1 MVYHSHSP
9 ATPLGACIE
18 RLWYCADVPPHALEH
33 LPTGAFE
40 LVINL
45 GEDAFRVRPA
55 GLAGEEGWQELS
67 GAVVAGAYSRCFAAD
82 RRAYGSFL
90 GIQFRPGG
98 AFPFL
103 GRPASELAD
112 AHVELD
118 ALWGSSGVE
127 LRERLMEAPSPAACF
142 APVEEALVRRLRRKP
157 ELHPAVAGALRALE
171 IAEGEVRIRDL
182 ADDLGLCQ
190 RRLIQVFSAEV
201 GMTPKRYQ
209 QVRRFQRVYARVRD
223 AADPDWAAI
232 AAEGGYFDQSHLIH
246 EFRRFTGFTPTE
258 FRRRSSAYLPPNHPT
273 TSE

>member
-1 MVYHSHSP
+1 MVCHSHSP
-9 ATPLGACIE
+9 SVPLGAFIE
-18 RLWYCADVPPHALEH
+18 RLWLCADTPPHALEH
-33 LPTGAFE
+33 LPNGAFE

-45 GEDAFRVRPA
+45 GEDAFRVRSA
-55 GLAGEEGWQELS
+55 GQGDWRELS
-67 GAVVAGAYSRCFAAD
+67 GAVIAGAYSRCFAAD
-82 RRAYGSFL
+82 RRAHATFL

-103 GRPASELAD
+103 DRPASELAD

-118 ALWGSSGVE
+118 ALWGSSGAE
-127 LRERLMEAPSPAACF
+127 LRERIVEAATPAERF
-142 APVEEALVRRLRRKP
+142 ALVEEALLRRVRRMP
-157 ELHPAVAGALRALE
+157 ELHPAVVGALQALE
-171 IAEGEVRIRDL
+171 IAEEEVRIRDL
-182 ADDLGLCQ
+182 AADLGLSQ

-223 AADPDWAAI
+223 DADPDWAAV

-246 EFRRFTGFTPTE
+246 EFRRFSGFTPTA
-258 FRRRSSAYLPPNHPT
+258 FRRRSGAYLLRNHPT